1 MLHEAQ
7 WISTVAVLCGALK
20 NSMTRKPST
29 GLIKSESLEVAWALA
44 AFKAPSYMW
53 NLQIK

>member
-53 NLQIK
+53 NLQIE

>member
-7 WISTVAVLCGALK
+7 WISAVAVPLWSLK
-20 NSMTRKPST
+20 NPMTRKPSAR
-29 GLIKSESLEVAWALA
+29 LIKSESLEVAWALA

-53 NLQIK
+53 NLQIN